1 MAVSAEKNSGETLSY
16 CGDLVYRQDRDR
28 FLSAMTAPP
37 ARREALFA
45 LYAFNHEISK
55 TAGVVSEPM
64 LGQIRLQWWR
74 EAIEECYADTPRRH
88 AVVTALAEVVQDVD
102 PTRSL
107 FDALIEGREGDLDFQ
122 PPGSLAELERYADL
136 TSGCLT
142 ELALELCLGR
152 DRMLSDDLRK
162 AARKVGTAWAMVG
175 LMRALPFHMRARRG
189 MLPRDLAASHGVAVS
204 DLSEGRDVPGM
215 ALAVKDVCLHASS
228 LLADARTVSLGGA
241 PGSAVFGALSIGVIA
256 DSHLKQLRKVRHDV
270 FDPRLCAPP
279 ALRGWSLLV
288 RSLFGRY

>member
-1 MAVSAEKNSGETLSY
+1 M
-16 CGDLVYRQDRDR
+16 YRQDRER

-74 EAIEECYADTPRRH
+74 EAIEECYAGTPRRH
-88 AVVTALAEVVQDVD
+88 AVVNALAEAVQDVK
-102 PTRSL
+102 PTRFL

-122 PPGSLAELERYADL
+122 PPNSLAELERYADV

-142 ELALELCLGR
+142 ELALEICLGR
-152 DRMLSDDLRK
+152 ERACSDDLRK
-162 AARKVGTAWAMVG
+162 AARKVGTAWALVG

-189 MLPRDLAASHGVAVS
+189 MLPRDLAASHGVAAS
-204 DLSEGRDVPGM
+204 DLSEGRAVPGM
-215 ALAVKDVCLHASS
+215 ALAVKDVCALASA
-228 LLADARTVSLGGA
+228 LLSDARAVPTGGA
-241 PGSAVFGALSIGVIA
+241 ATSAVFGALSIGVIA
-256 DSHLKQLRKVRHDV
+256 DSHLKQLQKVRHDV
-270 FDPRLCAPP
+270 FDPRLSAPP
-279 ALRGWSLLV
+279 ALRGWTLLV
-288 RSLFGRY
+288 RSVFGRY